1 MANIST
7 TKDPKAA
14 SNQTLLHPTGRAA
27 TRNIYR
33 TGPSYD
39 RSAGSINNCSLDL
52 KDNNGSFLLQANGR
66 VMT

>member
-7 TKDPKAA
+7 MIHPKAA
-14 SNQTLLHPTGRAA
+14 GSPTLFHPTGRPA
-27 TRNIYR
+27 TLNIYW

-52 KDNNGSFLLQANGR
+52 EDNNGSVLLQATGR